1 MMTTD
6 FQTTKVYF
14 SSWLPTTCPKLW
26 SSMRGVLQKEG
37 ISYALLRD
45 TADIWCRDYM
55 PIQTSSKEMVV
66 YKYSPDYLSSPKM
79 QKYMTDTELMKQQI
93 KEEFGE
99 MVTSDVI
106 ESNVETN
113 GESTSSK
120 YWENTVA
127 IARGDWNRDTQDPEI
142 SVEYIN
148 GKLIFT
154 AEVWGEASE
163 IVQAKTELEW
173 VVQKEDAGK
182 VISELLN
189 YVYIIRDKDQ
199 ASKIK
204 YNFLLRNKVTEYI
217 QDVLSQCRRELII
230 NETKHVAYVKNM
242 DSVKSFVELDTII
255 LLRLYQMDYKS
266 KTTISAFTRVPY
278 EDIFFAVQESRKYS
292 KRAFDESI
300 KNLQRCNLLKYDKN
314 NEEIIIYPSIHC
326 VLSEDIF
333 KEAERILKE
342 KETEKDCEEV
352 KNVV

>member
-1 MMTTD
+1 
-6 FQTTKVYF
+6 
-14 SSWLPTTCPKLW
+14 
-26 SSMRGVLQKEG
+26 MRYEDVL
-37 ISYALLRD
+37 
-45 TADIWCRDYM
+45 T
-55 PIQTSSKEMVV
+55 
-66 YKYSPDYLSSPKM
+66 
-79 QKYMTDTELMKQQI
+79 
-93 KEEFGE
+93 KEE
-99 MVTSDVI
+99 
-106 ESNVETN
+106 
-113 GESTSSK
+113 
-120 YWENTVA
+120 
-127 IARGDWNRDTQDPEI
+127 
-142 SVEYIN
+142 
-148 GKLIFT
+148 
-154 AEVWGEASE
+154 
-163 IVQAKTELEW
+163 
-173 VVQKEDAGK
+173 KEDAGK